1 MAKNIKKLIIK
12 LPILQSGSGLPVHK
26 PSNISAKTF
35 AGKEPPMPK
44 PHPISAQFSL
54 SRILSLLT
62 FSVGFCCSGAALGG
76 SFWVNSM
83 IPL

>member
-1 MAKNIKKLIIK
+1 MAKNIKKLIIR
-12 LPILQSGSGLPVHK
+12 LTILQHGSGLPVHK

-54 SRILSLLT
+54 SRMLSLLT
-62 FSVGFCCSGAALGG
+62 FSVVFCCSGAALGG

-83 IPL
+83 LPL